1 MSVCPQCSTLYQAL
15 NMGKIKVN
23 FLVIGIAVLLPCLF
37 SSVGKVSAQE
47 GNRLQ
52 KVYQVLYQ
60 HTYTLEGTYRALQ
73 CDTTELLVT
82 PTASR
87 YGVWYRDELLAE
99 LKAEKAGVQAAKPKS
114 IVTLMSIEMLR
125 STLEQAGIDFHLKY
139 LRPWFVTKETELIYK
154 RAGID
159 SLRLLDELPK
169 DGLISYS
176 KPKVQY
182 EWLESDETEQ
192 VLGYLCKKA
201 TATVEGKRWTAWY
214 SEELP
219 FDNGP
224 AEFSGLPGLILR
236 LSDDKGAEYRAIGFK
251 QIQIPSDAI
260 SLPLKAKVLKERD
273 YQDLRTSD
281 RNNRRYYLF
290 GGDGNIYFVYMDRDG
305 YLKLLEDEK

>member
-1 MSVCPQCSTLYQAL
+1 M
-15 NMGKIKVN
+15 KH
-23 FLVIGIAVLLPCLF
+23 LLIPSITILLLCLF
-37 SSVGKVSAQE
+37 SSIGKASTQE
-47 GNRLQ
+47 ENRPQ
-52 KVYQVLYQ
+52 QAYQVLYQ
-60 HTYTLEGTYRALQ
+60 HTYTSEGTHRALQ

-87 YGVWYRDELLAE
+87 YGVWYRDEFLAE
-99 LKAEKAGVQAAKPKS
+99 LKAEKAGIQAAKPKS
-114 IVTLMSIEMLR
+114 VVTLMSIEMLR
-125 STLEQAGIDFHLKY
+125 STLEQAGIDFQLKY

-182 EWLESDETEQ
+182 QWLESDETEP

-251 QIQIPSDAI
+251 QVQISSDAI
-260 SLPLKAKVLKERD
+260 SLPLKSKVLKERD

-290 GGDGNIYFVYMDRDG
+290 GGDGNVYFVYMDRG
-305 YLKLLEDEK
+305 EYLKLLEDEK

>member
-1 MSVCPQCSTLYQAL
+1 
-15 NMGKIKVN
+15 
-23 FLVIGIAVLLPCLF
+23 
-37 SSVGKVSAQE
+37 
-47 GNRLQ
+47 
-52 KVYQVLYQ
+52 
-60 HTYTLEGTYRALQ
+60 
-73 CDTTELLVT
+73 
-82 PTASR
+82 
-87 YGVWYRDELLAE
+87 
-99 LKAEKAGVQAAKPKS
+99 
-114 IVTLMSIEMLR
+114 MSIEMLR

-236 LSDDKGAEYRAIGFK
+236 LSDDKGTEYRAIGFK